1 MGHAL
6 KVKNKDGYWT
16 NVPFVVNTEVDINEA
31 DRVRAEQSRV
41 EAENARVRAE
51 EARVVTFE
59 TEKENAIAD
68 IDTAKDRMID
78 EFESD
83 ANRLVDNNLIPRA
96 TKEIAK
102 SVESA
107 TEISVNTAKGKI
119 TDHAETETAKATTA
133 IETLTD
139 KAVGAMEDVAESA
152 IEALDTREVLLW
164 TNPTPTSRF
173 TTADIKIDNH
183 TDYESFRIEFYRTCY
198 SDDNGYGVLR
208 KMGESL
214 LLRLGETGHV
224 TTSYSTYLDGETATS
239 IVGRTVSVSEDGII
253 TIHGIDSVNNSYCI
267 PYKIYGIKNE
277 RIAIPVPLPTTMSD
291 ENVANSL
298 KGRVVGEGSVYI
310 DDISP
315 IEHTLDVK
323 VRSKNILDSANATVW
338 TQSAGAWND
347 RVTAEKYGNGIKMT
361 AKQAEAQSWTNGGL
375 TLGLTK
381 DFLGKTLTLSFG
393 NVSFSMQSGNHKTCI
408 YFVICKHDNY
418 YMDSQSNMVGVSTY
432 ANANVLTAT
441 IPADT
446 DYETYPYLRIAFYIN
461 NGGAVSVGDYAIYE
475 DIMVEE
481 GAVSEPM
488 YTEYVNVGD
497 YHVDTDIGGYPINDD
512 GTVDGVKSVYPTMY
526 VEAVVVDGMVV
537 DVDYNKDAN
546 KVVASLEERIAAL
559 EAAIVSK

>member
-16 NVPFVVNTEVDINEA
+16 NVPFVVNTEVDIHEA
-31 DRVRAEQSRV
+31 SRVKAEQSRV

-83 ANRLVDNNLIPRA
+83 ANRLVDNDIIPKA
-96 TKEIAK
+96 TKEITK
-102 SVESA
+102 SVNSA
-107 TEISVNTAKGKI
+107 TETAKGKI

-139 KAVGAMEDVAESA
+139 KAVEAMEDVAESA
-152 IEALDTREVLLW
+152 IEALDTREELLW
-164 TNPTPTSRF
+164 TNPSPTSRF
-173 TTADIKIDNH
+173 TTADIQIDNH
-183 TDYESFRIEFYRTCY
+183 TDYESFRIEFYSNCDTT
-198 SDDNGYGVLR
+198 NAYGVLR

-224 TTSYSTYLDGETATS
+224 TASYSTYLDGEAATS
-239 IVGRTVSVSEDGII
+239 IVGRTVSVTEDGII
-253 TIHGIDSVNNSYCI
+253 TIHGIDSINNNYCI
-267 PYKIYGIKNE
+267 PCRIYGIKNE

-323 VRSKNILDSANATVW
+323 VRSKNILDVANM
-338 TQSAGAWND
+338 QLCSSSGNNLND
-347 RVTAEKYGNGIKMT
+347 IERTETGIKVIAPYDRTDSFMRC
-361 AKQAEAQSWTNGGL
+361 G
-375 TLGLTK
+375 
-381 DFLGKTLTLSFG
+381 FLVGKTSEMKGKTFTLSFG
-393 NVSFSMQSGNHKTCI
+393 RHETSFSGNNAIPAMLVEVSKVDGRYQGHSPDHITIMQKNTIHSAS
-408 YFVICKHDNY
+408 F
-418 YMDSQSNMVGVSTY
+418 
-432 ANANVLTAT
+432 T
-441 IPADT
+441 IPADV
-446 DYETYPYLRIAFYIN
+446 DDATYPYVDIMFYVAW
-461 NGGAVSVGDYAIYE
+461 GGAVKAGDYAIYE

-497 YHVDTDIGGYPINDD
+497 YHVDVWRGGFDGEYEGYPINDD
-512 GTVDGVKSVYPTMY
+512 GTVDGVKSGYPAMFL
-526 VEAVVVDGMVV
+526 ESIVVSGIVL
-537 DVDYNKDAN
+537 DVGYNKDAN